1 MPFVKVQKDKAY
13 FKRYQVKYRRR
24 RQGKTDYFARKRLV
38 AQAKNKYNTPK
49 YRLVVRFSNKY
60 VLCQIVYTK
69 IDGDYVLTSAFSR
82 ELPRYGLKVGLKNY
96 SAAYCTG
103 LLCARRLLQKLSQ
116 GVDAERSLE
125 KLYEGSTEIT
135 GEVTSVEDPDTR
147 RTFFVDEVN
156 DEVRPFRCNLDVG
169 LKPTTDG
176 TKIFAALKGAVDGG
190 LDIPHSEKCFPGYD
204 REEGEFEPEA
214 LKDKIFGEHVAEWM
228 RTVMEEDEENG
239 TNRFKQLFGNYQAN
253 GVGPDDLEELYQS
266 VHTAIRADPS
276 PKHAE
281 SNKSREFNADGS
293 KKANAARAASL
304 KQFPNQRS
312 HKKISYDERKQRVAD
327 KKQKLA
333 EYLAAQAEDSDED

>member
-38 AQAKNKYNTPK
+38 AQSKNKYNTPK

-69 IDGDYVLTSAFSR
+69 IDGDYVLTSAFSK
-82 ELPRYGLKVGLKNY
+82 ELKRYGLTVGLKNY

-103 LLCARRLLQKLSQ
+103 LLCARRLLNKLSQ
-116 GVDAERSLE
+116 GVDEERSLE
-125 KLYEGSTEIT
+125 KLYVGTEEVT
-135 GEVTSVEDPDTR
+135 GEVVQVTDPDTK
-147 RTFFVDEVN
+147 RTYFVDEAN
-156 DEVRPFRCNLDVG
+156 DDVRPFRCNLDVG
-169 LKPTTDG
+169 LKPTTVG

-204 REEGEFEPEA
+204 PEEGDYDPEA
-214 LKDKIFGEHVAEWM
+214 LKEKIFGGHVSEWM
-228 RTVMEEDEENG
+228 QTIQEEDEENG
-239 TNRFKQLFGNYQAN
+239 TNRYKELFGAYQAAD
-253 GVGPDDLEELYQS
+253 VGPDDLEDLYAK
-266 VHTAIRADPS
+266 VHAAIRADPT

-281 SNKSREFNADGS
+281 SVKSREYNADGT
-293 KKANAARAASL
+293 KKANSARAASL
-304 KQFPNQRS
+304 QQFPKQRRDR
-312 HKKISYDERKQRVAD
+312 KISHAERKARVEA

-333 EYLAAQAEDSDED
+333 EYLAAQAEDEEED